1 MSIIAEDEGVRIPQ
15 SRIFSRGSFRD
26 QACLHPLRR
35 LVPFERP
42 VYENGVETFSHLAER
57 R

>member
-1 MSIIAEDEGVRIPQ
+1 VSIIAEDEGVRIPQ